1 MADYNPNQFQGVQP
15 LRVTLA
21 DGSVWGTE
29 EITDLR
35 NKFNEVQSKNFEN
48 LTRLANERLRDSIRF
63 RESVH
68 SQFKELV
75 DNGDLDV
82 DTANEVLKQL
92 DLDPIP
98 VEYSWEATIIV
109 RGHAHAASDS
119 DLEDA
124 IRDASVEMDAWGSEP
139 AVTDVEVDE
148 VEVDSFSAD
157 RA

>member
-15 LRVTLA
+15 LRVTLT

-35 NKFNEVQSKNFEN
+35 NKFTEFQSKYEMV
-48 LTRLANERLRDSIRF
+48 TRLANDRLRDLTRF

-68 SQFKELV
+68 SAIKELV
-75 DNGDLDV
+75 DQGTLDV
-82 DTANEVLKQL
+82 DDANEVLKQL

-98 VEYSWEATIIV
+98 VTYSWEATIIV
-109 RGHAHAASDS
+109 RGHAQAASDS

-124 IRDASVEMDAWGSEP
+124 IRDATVDVDAWGSEP
-139 AVTDVEVDE
+139 AVTDVEVSE